1 MQILIDTNI
10 LLRGAEPDHKQHS
23 VASSAVHA
31 LQQAQHELCLVPQ
44 VHYEFWVVLTRPV
57 SSNGLGYTPTE
68 AELELKKLEAPLF
81 RVLRDERAIYGNW
94 RYLVNKYAIQGK
106 NAHDARLVAAM
117 MRHGVKHLLTFNA
130 ADFSRFEEIEV
141 IMPEQAIAKA

>member
-10 LLRGAEPDHKQHS
+10 LVRVAEPEHKQH
-23 VASSAVHA
+23 A
-31 LQQAQHELCLVPQ
+31 LANTAIHLLREANHDLYLVPQ
-44 VHYEFWVVLTRPV
+44 VHYEFWVVATRPT
-57 SSNGLGYTPTE
+57 SNNGLGFS
-68 AELELKKLEAPLF
+68 AEQAEFELSKLGSPLF
-81 RVLRDERAIYGNW
+81 RVLRDERAIYGHW
-94 RYLVNKYAIQGK
+94 RNLVNKYSIQGK

-141 IMPEQAIAKA
+141 LTPEKVVAKN